1 MPTSLESHSTIGLG
15 KRPKEKIRLKGVE
28 ETLFCTLLPKA
39 RDAESANPV
48 LGDPYASRLIES
60 CDVDLG
66 RSTFQAVDN
75 DRAIRWVV
83 NRSLTF
89 DRWCR
94 DFLQTHKD
102 EPVTV
107 LYLGCGLDCRVHRIM
122 TDKLW
127 SNGVRWIDLDRPLV
141 VDLRQRLIPQ
151 SPPGD
156 YHMRTLDVTTTGWMH
171 DIPADRPTLIMA
183 EGLFMYLDPVRV
195 ESTIRELVEYFGAK
209 GARSSWTP
217 SRAST
222 SSTPTTSS
230 SSKASGAKWKWGTDD
245 AREVERFHPRLR
257 LLEHVRSA
265 DYMGKTKAFG
275 QSQVP
280 LFGEDAAGVAKM
292 ALASLSSSNS
302 AFGQNARFAFSGR
315 EDESELQPTGAS

>member
-1 MPTSLESHSTIGLG
+1 MPVSLDSQSTGLG
-15 KRPKEKIRLKGVE
+15 ERPKEKIRLKGVE

-39 RDAESANPV
+39 RDAESPNPV

-60 CDVDLG
+60 CDVDLT

-83 NRSLTF
+83 NRSMTF

-94 DFLQTHKD
+94 DFLQQHKT

-107 LYLGCGLDCRVHRIM
+107 LYLGCGLDCRVHRVNRGRC
-122 TDKLW
+122 D
-127 SNGVRWIDLDRPLV
+127 VRWIDLDRALV
-141 VDLRQRLIPQ
+141 IDLRQRLIPQ
-151 SPPGD
+151 APAGD
-156 YHMRTLDVTTTGWMH
+156 YHLRTLDITAAGWLH

-183 EGLFMYLDPVRV
+183 EGLFMYLTPAQV
-195 ESTIRELVEYFGAK
+195 ESLVHELVEYFGE
-209 GARSSWTP
+209 GGEILLDTVSSLYVRYTDHVELLN
-217 SRAST
+217 
-222 SSTPTTSS
+222 
-230 SSKASGAKWKWGTDD
+230 ASGAKWRWGTDD
-245 AREVERFHPRLR
+245 AREVEMFHPRLR

-265 DYMGKTKAFG
+265 DYMGNKAFG

-280 LFGEDAAGVAKM
+280 LFGEDVAGVLKM

-302 AFGQNARFAFSGR
+302 AFGQNARFAFDAR
-315 EDESELQPTGAS
+315 PEKDPKQPTGTS